1 MSLWEQLL
9 SSVINV
15 LNVNFWLHVSH
26 PNSRKRLGWHS
37 AVCLANMFLAFY
49 SLPHVL

>member
-9 SSVINV
+9 CSFINV
-15 LNVNFWLHVSH
+15 FDVNFWLHVSH
-26 PNSRKRLGWHS
+26 PNSRRRLGWHS

-49 SLPHVL
+49 SLPQVL